1 MKYLIGT
8 YLSVGLLLI
17 SIPQIFYLLTLAVS
31 KFADFGLVYKPFLIA
46 SAVLLAIWTV
56 IILYGHFIG
65 RFNYEIKEV
74 KYESAQLPEAFDNF
88 RIVHISDLH
97 MDGWDGN
104 EKELDKVINK
114 INSLEADVVCFT
126 GDLVSF
132 YHHEVFPHI
141 ESLRKIKAKYGVY
154 SVMGNHDYSPYMKF
168 PSEKHRK
175 ESIAQLVDVQKNK
188 LNWNLLMNESKEIKI
203 GDDAISIV
211 GVENQS
217 CGVHRVVRRGD
228 LKKAVNGTDD
238 KFNILLSH
246 DPSHWRAEVLPES
259 KVNLTL
265 SGHTHAMQFKLFGFS
280 PSPIMVHEADY
291 RGFFLLLDRKSVV

>member
-88 RIVHISDLH
+88 RIVHISDLP
-97 MDGWDGN
+97 MDGWEGN

-114 INSLEADVVCFT
+114 IN
-126 GDLVSF
+126 
-132 YHHEVFPHI
+132 
-141 ESLRKIKAKYGVY
+141 
-154 SVMGNHDYSPYMKF
+154 
-168 PSEKHRK
+168 
-175 ESIAQLVDVQKNK
+175 
-188 LNWNLLMNESKEIKI
+188 
-203 GDDAISIV
+203 
-211 GVENQS
+211 
-217 CGVHRVVRRGD
+217 
-228 LKKAVNGTDD
+228 
-238 KFNILLSH
+238 
-246 DPSHWRAEVLPES
+246 
-259 KVNLTL
+259 
-265 SGHTHAMQFKLFGFS
+265 
-280 PSPIMVHEADY
+280 
-291 RGFFLLLDRKSVV
+291 